1 MQDKVT
7 LKILTVIHGQHSI
20 FTKKL
25 SEKTQPRPFNFLF
38 FVSKIMI
45 LILDIALQ
53 ILFMK

>member
-1 MQDKVT
+1 MGNIQY
-7 LKILTVIHGQHSI
+7 LQRNPA
-20 FTKKL
+20 
-25 SEKTQPRPFNFLF
+25 KTFQF